1 MNKYLAEAIGAADFP
16 RASLLIK
23 NYLKRILATQVHIYP
38 EPEHFRSGG
47 KTLVGIRY
55 FIGKQESAR
64 FNWYTDSAIS
74 SSKNLVSIDYWDGS
88 NTSGR
93 PTYHLQFD
101 KLQSL
106 STVLPMAADFIKAP
120 VVGNVLWMQDGAL
133 IESAVLS
140 MSSDFRTL
148 FEAPSGG
155 GNAIVT
161 IHNVIRAFGQGLQ
174 IKDIYKSGIA
184 QMGPGLDKVVRTI
197 RDLYPTFFGKE
208 GLTIVFSAKSNA
220 GKIDPNKVAAALGLH
235 AGVAGTVSAG
245 LPEQIMASKE
255 IESMEDNIERL
266 AYEEQ
271 LEDLRRAMVLLMNN
285 ATNSLYLAGR
295 GGVGKTQTVEEELHK
310 RGLSDGSGYFKITGS
325 ASTAGIYRL
334 LFEHKRDILL
344 FDDSDGAL
352 ADQDSRNLFKSASDT
367 KKVRKISWMK
377 AGKNY
382 VDPSEYEED
391 EDGGVQDVLPR
402 YFDFTGKII
411 FISNLAIN
419 KLDPDGALRTRGYLV
434 NIDPTDQEVYK
445 YMEKIVMKIKLDVDF
460 DLTEKQRKE
469 VIAILSGRKRPEG
482 SANLR
487 QLVRGLN
494 TMAGILKDGGND
506 YHNMILRYA

>member
-1 MNKYLAEAIGAADFP
+1 MKTLLEIITESIGAADFP
-16 RASLLIK
+16 RAANLIK
-23 NYLKRILATQVHIYP
+23 SFLKNRLKKETHLYP

-55 FIGKQESAR
+55 FVGAIESVR
-64 FNWYTDSAIS
+64 FNWLTDSTIS
-74 SSKNLVSIDYWDGS
+74 ASKNLISVDYWDG
-88 NTSGR
+88 TRMDGR
-93 PTYHLQFD
+93 PSYHMQFD
-101 KLQSL
+101 KTQSL
-106 STVLPMAADFIKAP
+106 STVLPMVVDFMKAP
-120 VVGNVLWMQDGAL
+120 IIGATLWIEDGAL
-133 IESAVLS
+133 VESAVLS
-140 MSSDFRTL
+140 DGDFRFGIT
-148 FEAPSGG
+148 EAAKG
-155 GNAIVT
+155 GNAIHT
-161 IHNVIRAFGQGLQ
+161 ISNVIRAFGQGLQ
-174 IKDIYKSGIA
+174 IKDIYKGGIA
-184 QMGPGLDKVVRTI
+184 QYGPGLDKVVRTI
-197 RDLYPTFFGKE
+197 RDCYPKYFAKD
-208 GLTIVFSAKSNA
+208 GLTITFINRNN
-220 GKIDPNKVAAALGLH
+220 KIDANKIAEALGHVSGVAA
-235 AGVAGTVSAG
+235 TVSTGTA
-245 LPEQIMASKE
+245 EQIMASKE
-255 IESMEDNIERL
+255 VESMEDNIERL

-310 RGLSDGSGYFKITGS
+310 RGLTDGQGYFKITGS

-434 NIDPTDQEVYK
+434 NIDPTDAEVYK
-445 YMEKIVMKIKLDVDF
+445 YMEKIVGKIKLDVDYT
-460 DLTEKQRKE
+460 LTDAQRKE
-469 VIAILSGRKRPEG
+469 VITILSARKRPEG

-494 TMAGILKDGGND
+494 TMAGILKDGGKD